1 MLIDQA
7 KIFVKAGNGG
17 NGCCSFRR
25 EKYVPRGGPNGGNGG
40 KGGDVILVASGRVK
54 TLLDFHYRPLL
65 KAPKGEHGRG
75 KNCTG
80 ATGDNLVVN
89 VPVGTVVKKDNVILG
104 DLLREGQ
111 SVLVARGGRG
121 GRGNAALKSRDLR
134 VPRIAENGDEGE
146 ETNLFLELK
155 LIADVG
161 LIGCP
166 NSGKSTLLSR
176 LSNAHPKIASY
187 PFTTTEP
194 ILGISK
200 LKDGSSCTI
209 ADIPGLINGAHQG
222 KGLGDK
228 FLRHIE
234 RTSLLV
240 HVIDITGYDNHSPAD
255 NFYIINSELEAYSP
269 SLAKKRQIVVAN
281 KIDLDI
287 DGKKMRELRRK
298 IHKRVMPISALAG
311 DGIESLKI
319 AILKKVASR
328 E

>member
-25 EKYVPRGGPNGGNGG
+25 EKYVPKGGPDGGNGG
-40 KGGDVILVASGRVK
+40 KGGDVILVASRRVK
-54 TLLDFHYRPLL
+54 TLMDFHYRPIL

-80 ATGDNLVVN
+80 ATGDNLEVN
-89 VPVGTVVKKDNVILG
+89 VPVGTVVKKGTVVLA
-104 DLLREGQ
+104 DLVSEGQ
-111 SVLVARGGRG
+111 SVVVVRGGRG
-121 GRGNAALKSRDLR
+121 GRGNAALKSRALR
-134 VPRIAENGDEGE
+134 VPRIAEEGEEGE

-176 LSNAHPKIASY
+176 LSNAHPKIAGY

-222 KGLGDK
+222 KGLGDR

-234 RTSLLV
+234 RTRLLV
-240 HVIDITGYDNHSPAD
+240 HIIDLTGYDNNPPAD
-255 NFYIINSELEAYSP
+255 NFHIINSELEAYSP
-269 SLAKKRQIVVAN
+269 SLAKKKQIVVAN

-287 DGKKMRELRRK
+287 DGKMLKELRRK
-298 IHKRVMPISALAG
+298 IHKRIIPISALTG
-311 DGIESLKI
+311 EGIDSIKI
-319 AILKKVASR
+319 ALLKKFK
-328 E
+328 